1 MAPKLTRGRFL
12 GRSLNR
18 REVGGVVLIES
29 RHAAGSRLPRHS
41 HDHAYFCLNYGGI
54 YTEQYGRRRRIC
66 RPGMLVFHPPG
77 EVHAEEVGDS
87 EIATLNVAVDGTW
100 LQRLADFD
108 TPLDRPSEFRG
119 DAIAAA
125 GQQILRELRRSD
137 HDSAL
142 AIEGLTWEI
151 LAACGGHGARA
162 VGKSLPRWLR
172 NARDLLDAHL
182 GASSSLRA
190 IAAEAGVHPVYFAA
204 TFRRFFGCSVGEYQR
219 RRRFQHARK
228 LLARPD
234 VPLAQIAL
242 EAGFTDQSH
251 LTHTFKR
258 YTGTTP
264 SRYRTF
270 LGYKPR

>member
-1 MAPKLTRGRFL
+1 
-12 GRSLNR
+12 
-18 REVGGVVLIES
+18 
-29 RHAAGSRLPRHS
+29 
-41 HDHAYFCLNYGGI
+41 
-54 YTEQYGRRRRIC
+54 
-66 RPGMLVFHPPG
+66 MLVFHPPG
-77 EVHAEEVGDS
+77 EVHAEEVGES
-87 EIATLNVAVDGTW
+87 EIATLNVAVDSTW

-108 TPLDRPSEFRG
+108 TPLDRAAEFRG

-151 LAACGGHGARA
+151 LAACGGHGTRA
-162 VGKSLPRWLR
+162 VDKTLPRWLR
-172 NARDLLDAHL
+172 DARDLLDAHV

-204 TFRRFFGCSVGEYQR
+204 TFRRFFGCSLGEYQR
-219 RRRFQHARK
+219 RRRFQHARR
-228 LLARPD
+228 LLARPN
-234 VPLAQIAL
+234 VPLAQIAV
-242 EAGFTDQSH
+242 ESGFTDQSH

-258 YTGTTP
+258 YTGMTP